1 MNPKKL
7 LEEQLKLEEAGRPYA
22 VVTIIRAD
30 GAVPRKSGKML
41 VTADGNSIG
50 TIGGGSSEL
59 LAIQDAQACI
69 RYGENAI
76 KDYTLN
82 SENGMVCGGD
92 FSVFIEVENPRPRL
106 ILCGAGHVGT
116 ALMKA
121 ARLAGFD
128 ITLVDTRG
136 EDQIGD
142 AILLSDTYVPVE
154 DFYKGMMALTIPAG
168 AFIVITTYGHR
179 FDKEALA
186 AALTKKAAY
195 LGMIGSRKKIAA
207 VYEKLRSEGFT
218 NEQLEAVYAPIGM
231 DIGGETPE
239 EIAISIVA
247 EMLAVKY
254 KRSGVHLKDL

>member
-22 VVTIIRAD
+22 VITIIRAN

-69 RYGENAI
+69 RYGENAV
-76 KDYTLN
+76 KDYVLN

-92 FSVFIEVENPRPRL
+92 FSVFIEIENPRPRL
-106 ILCGAGHVGT
+106 LLCGAGHVGT

-121 ARLAGFD
+121 AHLAGFD
-128 ITLVDTRG
+128 ITLVDTRA

-142 AILLSDTYVPVE
+142 AILLADTYVPVE
-154 DFYKGMMALTIPAG
+154 DFYKGIMALTIPAG

-218 NEQLEAVYAPIGM
+218 HEQLEAVYAPIGM

-254 KRSGVHLKDL
+254 KRSGAHLKDL

>member
-1 MNPKKL
+1 
-7 LEEQLKLEEAGRPYA
+7 
-22 VVTIIRAD
+22 
-30 GAVPRKSGKML
+30 
-41 VTADGNSIG
+41 
-50 TIGGGSSEL
+50 
-59 LAIQDAQACI
+59 
-69 RYGENAI
+69 
-76 KDYTLN
+76 
-82 SENGMVCGGD
+82 
-92 FSVFIEVENPRPRL
+92 
-106 ILCGAGHVGT
+106 
-116 ALMKA
+116 MKA

-207 VYEKLRSEGFT
+207 VYEKLRSESFT

-239 EIAISIVA
+239 EIAISIIA

>member
-106 ILCGAGHVGT
+106 LLCGAGHVGT

-136 EDQIGD
+136 EEQIGD

-154 DFYKGMMALTIPAG
+154 DFYKGIMTLSIPAG

-195 LGMIGSRKKIAA
+195 LGMIGSRKKSQRFMKSFVPRALPMSSWKPSMHPLAWILAA
-207 VYEKLRSEGFT
+207 KRLRRSPSPLSLKCWRSNI
-218 NEQLEAVYAPIGM
+218 NEVVCI
-231 DIGGETPE
+231 
-239 EIAISIVA
+239 
-247 EMLAVKY
+247 
-254 KRSGVHLKDL
+254 